1 MPDGPRIDDSE
12 TNKKEHG
19 QARDYAGL
27 RWKDQS
33 ECTFAPVWP
42 QKLTRERQLA
52 LKHRLR
58 SFETARFLKRRG
70 H

>member
-19 QARDYAGL
+19 HAGL
-27 RWKDQS
+27 RGKDQS
-33 ECTFAPVWP
+33 ECTFAPVWQ